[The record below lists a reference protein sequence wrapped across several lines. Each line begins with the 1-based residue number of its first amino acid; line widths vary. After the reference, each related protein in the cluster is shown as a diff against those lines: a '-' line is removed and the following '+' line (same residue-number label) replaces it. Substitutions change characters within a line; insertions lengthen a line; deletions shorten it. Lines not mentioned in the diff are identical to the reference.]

1 MPGSAASAPPAAAA
15 AAAAPTAPASLGDN
29 KAIKFEIKTGNNR
42 WTCTLQDRS
51 AYERTK
57 TARTNSTDSVES
69 SASSTTFH

>member
-1 MPGSAASAPPAAAA
+1 MPGSAASAPPAAAAAA

-51 AYERTK
+51 A
-57 TARTNSTDSVES
+57 
-69 SASSTTFH
+69 